1 MAVIEVENLA
11 KRYGDIDAVRDVTLQ
26 VEEGEVFALL
36 GPNGAGKST
45 TVEILEGHR
54 TRTSGRVSVLGVDP
68 ETAGREF
75 RDRIGIVLQSSGI
88 EDELTVREAL
98 EFYGASYTNPRDPM
112 EVLEMVGLTEAVDR
126 RVSALSGGQ
135 QRRIDLGLGLVGR
148 PDLLFLDEPT
158 TGFDPS
164 ARRQSWEL
172 IAGLREL
179 GTTIVLTTHYMEEAE
194 LLADR
199 VAVIVR
205 GEIAKV
211 DVDKDQAMA
220 AQLGVRGIP
229 ALFSFKNG
237 AGMPRTAM
245 DGFPVGDAER
255 IGDEVICRTMTATQT
270 LHDVTGWALGRGIEL
285 TDLQAAR
292 PSLEDV
298 YLELAHE
305 GETS

>member
-11 KRYGDIDAVRDVTLQ
+11 KRYGEIDAVRDVTLEVHQ
-26 VEEGEVFALL
+26 GEVFALL

-54 TRTSGRVSVLGVDP
+54 ARSSGRVSVLGVDP
-68 ETAGREF
+68 ETAGRDF

-98 EFYGASYTNPRDPM
+98 EFYGATYRNPRDPM

-148 PDLLFLDEPT
+148 PELLFLDEPT

-194 LLADR
+194 VLADR
-199 VAVIVR
+199 VGVIVK
-205 GEIAKV
+205 GEIVAGGRP
-211 DVDKDQAMA
+211 DDLMDA
-220 AQLGVRGIP
+220 AGDTVI
-229 ALFSFKNG
+229 SFRVE
-237 AGMPRTAM
+237 AGQSME
-245 DGFPVGDAER
+245 GFPATGGER
-255 IGDEVICRTMTATQT
+255 IGDEVVVRTTTPTST
-270 LHDVTGWALGRGIEL
+270 LHDITGWALQRSIEL
-285 TDLQAAR
+285 ADLQAAR

-298 YLELAHE
+298 YLDLAQE
-305 GETS
+305 DAS

>member
-11 KRYGDIDAVRDVTLQ
+11 KRYGDIEAVRDVTLQ
-26 VEEGEVFALL
+26 VEQGEVFALL

-54 TRTSGRVSVLGVDP
+54 ARSSGTVSVLGVDP

-98 EFYGASYTNPRDPM
+98 EFYGATYRNPRDPM

-194 LLADR
+194 VLADR
-199 VAVIVR
+199 VGVIVR
-205 GEIAKV
+205 GEIVAGGRP
-211 DVDKDQAMA
+211 DDLMDA
-220 AQLGVRGIP
+220 AGDTVISFRLGSG
-229 ALFSFKNG
+229 
-237 AGMPRTAM
+237 TDM
-245 DGFPVGDAER
+245 DGFPVADAER
-255 IGDEVICRTMTATQT
+255 IGDEVICRTATPTST

-285 TDLQAAR
+285 TDLQATR

-305 GETS
+305 GEAS

>member
-11 KRYGDIDAVRDVTLQ
+11 KRYGEIEAVRDVTLQ

-54 TRTSGRVSVLGVDP
+54 ARSSGRVSVLGVDP

-98 EFYGASYTNPRDPM
+98 EFYGATYTNPRDPM
-112 EVLEMVGLTEAVDR
+112 EVLEMVGLAEAVDR

-148 PDLLFLDEPT
+148 PELLFLDEPT

-194 LLADR
+194 VLADR
-199 VAVIVR
+199 VGVIVR
-205 GEIAKV
+205 GEIVAGGRPDDLMDAAGDTV
-211 DVDKDQAMA
+211 ISFRIDTGTDMA
-220 AQLGVRGIP
+220 
-229 ALFSFKNG
+229 
-237 AGMPRTAM
+237 
-245 DGFPVGDAER
+245 GFPVADAER
-255 IGDEVICRTMTATQT
+255 IGDEVICRTTTPTQT
-270 LHDVTGWALGRGIEL
+270 LHDVTGWALGRDLEL
-285 TDLQAAR
+285 TDLQATR

-305 GETS
+305 EQPS

>member
-1 MAVIEVENLA
+1 MAVIEVQNLS
-11 KRYGDIDAVRDVTLQ
+11 KRYGEIEAVRSVDLTVN
-26 VEEGEVFALL
+26 EGEVFALL

-54 TRTSGRVSVLGVDP
+54 SRSGGSVSVLGVDP
-68 ETAGREF
+68 ETAGREY

-98 EFYGASYTNPRDPM
+98 EFYGATYRDPLDPM
-112 EVLEMVGLTEAVDR
+112 EVLEMVGLTDAVDR

-148 PDLLFLDEPT
+148 PELLFLDEPT

-194 LLADR
+194 VLADR
-199 VAVIVR
+199 VAVIVKGTIVAEGR
-205 GEIAKV
+205 PDQLMEAGGETSITFR
-211 DVDKDQAMA
+211 
-220 AQLGVRGIP
+220 LP
-229 ALFSFKNG
+229 AG
-237 AGMPRTAM
+237 ATL
-245 DGFPVGDAER
+245 DGFPIAGADRVGE
-255 IGDEVICRTMTATQT
+255 EVVCRTTTPTRT
-270 LHDVTGWALGRGIEL
+270 LHDVTGWALEHDIEL
-285 TDLQAAR
+285 VDLTASR

-298 YLELAHE
+298 YLDLAE
-305 GETS
+305 GTDT

>member
-11 KRYGDIDAVRDVTLQ
+11 KRYGDIEAVRNVNLE
-26 VEEGEVFALL
+26 VHEGEVFALL

-54 TRTSGRVSVLGVDP
+54 ARTSGRVSVLGVDP
-68 ETAGREF
+68 ETAGRDF

-98 EFYGASYTNPRDPM
+98 EFYGATYRDPRDPM

-148 PDLLFLDEPT
+148 PELLFLDEPT

-205 GEIAKV
+205 GEIVAGGRP
-211 DVDKDQAMA
+211 DDLMDA
-220 AQLGVRGIP
+220 AGETVI
-229 ALFSFKNG
+229 SFRLDHG
-237 AGMPRTAM
+237 TAM

>member
-11 KRYGDIDAVRDVTLQ
+11 KRYGDIEAVRDVTLQ
-26 VEEGEVFALL
+26 VDEGEVFALL

-54 TRTSGRVSVLGVDP
+54 ARSSGRVSVLGADP

-98 EFYGASYTNPRDPM
+98 EFYGATYTNPRDPI

-194 LLADR
+194 VLADR
-199 VAVIVR
+199 VGVIVK
-205 GEIAKV
+205 GEIVAGGRPDELV
-211 DVDKDQAMA
+211 DA
-220 AQLGVRGIP
+220 AGDTVI
-229 ALFSFKNG
+229 SFRLD
-237 AGMPRTAM
+237 AGTHM
-245 DGFPVGDAER
+245 DGFPVADAER
-255 IGDEVICRTMTATQT
+255 IGDEVICRTATPTNT
-270 LHDVTGWALGRGIEL
+270 LHDVTGWALAQGIEL
-285 TDLQAAR
+285 TDLQATR

-305 GETS
+305 GGPS

>member
-11 KRYGDIDAVRDVTLQ
+11 KRYGEIEAVRNVNLE
-26 VEEGEVFALL
+26 VHEGEVFALL

-54 TRTSGRVSVLGVDP
+54 ARTSGRVSVLGFDP
-68 ETAGREF
+68 ESAGRDF

-98 EFYGASYTNPRDPM
+98 EFYGAAYREPRDPL
-112 EVLEMVGLTEAVDR
+112 EVLEMVGLTDAVDR

-148 PDLLFLDEPT
+148 PELLFLDEPT

-172 IAGLREL
+172 IAGLREH

-194 LLADR
+194 VLADR
-199 VAVIVR
+199 VGVIVK
-205 GEIAKV
+205 GEIVAGGTPSELM
-211 DVDKDQAMA
+211 DA
-220 AQLGVRGIP
+220 AGDTVISFRVP
-229 ALFSFKNG
+229 AG
-237 AGMPRTAM
+237 ASLE
-245 DGFPVGDAER
+245 GFPVPDAEH
-255 IGDEVICRTMTATQT
+255 IGDEVMCRTASPTKM
-270 LHDVTGWALGRGIEL
+270 LHDITGWAIQRGLEL
-285 TDLQAAR
+285 DDLEAAR

-298 YLELAHE
+298 YLDLAHRE
-305 GETS
+305 DA

>member
-1 MAVIEVENLA
+1 MAVIEVRNLS
-11 KRYGDIDAVRDVTLQ
+11 KRYGEIEAVRSVDLTVN
-26 VEEGEVFALL
+26 EGEVFALL

-54 TRTSGRVSVLGVDP
+54 SRSGGSVQVLGVDP
-68 ETAGREF
+68 ETAGREY

-98 EFYGASYTNPRDPM
+98 EFYGATYRDPLDPM
-112 EVLEMVGLTEAVDR
+112 TVLEMVGLTDAVDR

-148 PDLLFLDEPT
+148 PELLFLDEPT

-164 ARRQSWEL
+164 ARRQSWDL

-194 LLADR
+194 VLADR
-199 VAVIVR
+199 VAVIVKGTIVAEGR
-205 GEIAKV
+205 PDQLMEAGGETSITFR
-211 DVDKDQAMA
+211 
-220 AQLGVRGIP
+220 LP
-229 ALFSFKNG
+229 AG
-237 AGMPRTAM
+237 ATL
-245 DGFPVGDAER
+245 DGFPIAGADRVGE
-255 IGDEVICRTMTATQT
+255 EVVCRTTTPTRT
-270 LHDVTGWALGRGIEL
+270 LHDVTGWALAHDIEL
-285 TDLQAAR
+285 VDLTASR

-298 YLELAHE
+298 YLDLAE
-305 GETS
+305 GTDT

>member
-11 KRYGDIDAVRDVTLQ
+11 KRYGDIEAVRDVTLQ
-26 VEEGEVFALL
+26 VEQGEVFALL

-54 TRTSGRVSVLGVDP
+54 ARSSGTVSVLGVDP

-98 EFYGASYTNPRDPM
+98 EFYGATYRNPRDPM

-148 PDLLFLDEPT
+148 PELLFLDEPT

-194 LLADR
+194 VLADR
-199 VAVIVR
+199 VGVIVR
-205 GEIAKV
+205 GEIVAGGRP
-211 DVDKDQAMA
+211 DDLMDA
-220 AQLGVRGIP
+220 AGDTVISFRLGSG
-229 ALFSFKNG
+229 
-237 AGMPRTAM
+237 TDM
-245 DGFPVGDAER
+245 DGFPVADAER
-255 IGDEVICRTMTATQT
+255 IGDEVICRTATPTST

-285 TDLQAAR
+285 TDLQATR

-305 GETS
+305 GEAS

>member
-11 KRYGDIDAVRDVTLQ
+11 KRYGEIEAVRDVTLQ

-54 TRTSGRVSVLGVDP
+54 ARSSGRVSVLGVDP

-98 EFYGASYTNPRDPM
+98 EFYGATYTNPRDPM
-112 EVLEMVGLTEAVDR
+112 EVLEMVGLAEAVDR

-148 PDLLFLDEPT
+148 PELLFLDEPT

-194 LLADR
+194 VLADR
-199 VAVIVR
+199 VGVIVR
-205 GEIAKV
+205 GEIVAGGRPDDLMDAAGDTV
-211 DVDKDQAMA
+211 ISFRIDTGADMA
-220 AQLGVRGIP
+220 
-229 ALFSFKNG
+229 
-237 AGMPRTAM
+237 
-245 DGFPVGDAER
+245 GFPVADTER
-255 IGDEVICRTMTATQT
+255 IGDEVICRTTTPTQT
-270 LHDVTGWALGRGIEL
+270 LHDVTGWALGRGVEL
-285 TDLQAAR
+285 TDLQATR

-305 GETS
+305 EQPS

>member
-11 KRYGDIDAVRDVTLQ
+11 KRYGEIEAVRDVTLQ

-54 TRTSGRVSVLGVDP
+54 ARSSGRVSVLGVDP

-98 EFYGASYTNPRDPM
+98 EFYGATYTNPRDPM
-112 EVLEMVGLTEAVDR
+112 EVLEMVGLAEAVDR

-148 PDLLFLDEPT
+148 PELLFLDEPT

-194 LLADR
+194 VLADR
-199 VAVIVR
+199 VGVIVR
-205 GEIAKV
+205 GEIVAGGRPDDLMDAAGDTV
-211 DVDKDQAMA
+211 ISFRIDTGTDMA
-220 AQLGVRGIP
+220 
-229 ALFSFKNG
+229 
-237 AGMPRTAM
+237 
-245 DGFPVGDAER
+245 GFPVADSER
-255 IGDEVICRTMTATQT
+255 IGDEVICRTTTPTQT
-270 LHDVTGWALGRGIEL
+270 LHDVTGWALGRGVEL
-285 TDLQAAR
+285 TDLQATR

-305 GETS
+305 EQPS

>member
-205 GEIAKV
+205 GEIVAGGRP
-211 DVDKDQAMA
+211 DDLMDA
-220 AQLGVRGIP
+220 AGETVI
-229 ALFSFKNG
+229 SFRLDHG
-237 AGMPRTAM
+237 TAM
-245 DGFPVGDAER
+245 DGFPVSDAER
-255 IGDEVICRTMTATQT
+255 IGDEVICRTMAATQT